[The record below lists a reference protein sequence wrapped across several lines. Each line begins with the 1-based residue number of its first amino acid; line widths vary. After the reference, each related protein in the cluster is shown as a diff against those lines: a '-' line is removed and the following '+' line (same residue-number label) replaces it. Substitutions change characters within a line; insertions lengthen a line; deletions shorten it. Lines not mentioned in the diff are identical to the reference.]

1 MPMCIYGAHLWL
13 NPRSTL
19 FGFWD
24 LNTGLSYP
32 HPNKTGSFF
41 ITPCV
46 IFSVLP
52 DSRRGERRTETRTQ
66 WDRTGIIY
74 SERRTSYTTRDITVW
89 SKRATTRNTE
99 GNEPREF
106 MYCNFK
112 QFFSEEYL
120 NIQRLR
126 PYGHVKDLDSLA
138 KVAFARARVC
148 NFEVIW
154 LLRNFSLVNDFKTVH
169 ALKMEMTNRILY
181 FSNLIHTSCVKISQ
195 SAMQG

>member
-1 MPMCIYGAHLWL
+1 M
-13 NPRSTL
+13 S
-19 FGFWD
+19 

-41 ITPCV
+41 ITLVSFFPYYQT
-46 IFSVLP
+46 LEE
-52 DSRRGERRTETRTQ
+52 EREEQRQGLSEIELELSTLREEHHTLQETLLSDLNEQQQGTQ
-66 WDRTGIIY
+66 RVT
-74 SERRTSYTTRDITVW
+74 
-89 SKRATTRNTE
+89 NQQ
-99 GNEPREF
+99 EF

-181 FSNLIHTSCVKISQ
+181 FSNLIHTSRMKISQ
-195 SAMQG
+195 SAMQGLWNLNFYM